1 MDDSLDCLQHFES
14 ALCEDAHMKAANDV
28 ENRDFVMW
36 VILEY
41 QNTYR
46 IIMHHPERKEE
57 LESKYKAFEQVIR
70 QYVLG
75 LDINKA
81 CIENGV

>member
-1 MDDSLDCLQHFES
+1 MDDSLNCLQHFDI
-14 ALCEDAHMKAANDV
+14 ALCENAHMKASNDV

-46 IIMHHPERKEE
+46 IIKHHPERKEE